1 MAQAAMNGLKS
12 IKTPEE
18 VAKLRG
24 KTVEDM
30 LG

>member
-1 MAQAAMNGLKS
+1 MAQAAINGLKS

-24 KTVEDM
+24 KTVEEI